1 MFGKENNLL
10 RHNMTSTATTA
21 SPVLVGGS
29 ERMHDVA
36 GGLDHPTSHH
46 HTSRSARARSTKSPI
61 QKLLARMTHI
71 MSPLSTDPCNDLDK
85 DEFTQ
90 QQSFE
95 EIIVNPGQRNSFYQF
110 LRSTDIPQGSYL
122 QSFEFLCLCR
132 ELREWT
138 GRTSYTRS
146 TTRVKVLRK
155 YIYQTFLR
163 EGSPQQLDLSGE
175 MRKTAERSRVFD
187 DIYRFVSSS
196 LVQKGLVRA
205 YTESHY
211 NHSVWEEDE
220 WNLFKSLSLG
230 GPSHHHGGRNRA
242 LHFGGSEAASSIAS
256 SNSSTFSSS
265 YRNQVIGSGPASD
278 VSALASEIQSI
289 ASSKSS
295 SSKSSSGSNA
305 SAAFDKFYSQK
316 HAPKKS
322 RSKNVVI
329 TPAKLM
335 EELLPKLNVVELEQ
349 NLRIQNYGAIDCGPP
364 GADTPTVLRNRGPT
378 AGDSPPTDHHLST
391 TTQANNATE
400 IREEDEEE
408 GAMSCEETWDNTTKS
423 EVGEIQLAYTFS
435 SDSMCYGKVL
445 PGTSITLRQFKEV
458 VSWASC
464 DDSTRYFFKR
474 QIPGLGEIHN
484 EVTDDLAVLPFWS
497 QNTIVGRVVRGPD

>member
-1 MFGKENNLL
+1 MVHVSRSISLVPMNIPFSTTPHPIDSSFSSLRCYTETLGIMFGKDN
-10 RHNMTSTATTA
+10 RHNMTVTSTATTA
-21 SPVLVGGS
+21 SSVLVGGS

-36 GGLDHPTSHH
+36 GGVGHQTSSSHH
-46 HTSRSARARSTKSPI
+46 HTSSGRSGRSGARSAKSPI
-61 QKLLARMTHI
+61 QKLLARMTSI
-71 MSPLSTDPCNDLDK
+71 MSPLSTDPCTDFDK

-110 LRSTDIPQGSYL
+110 LRSTDISQGSYL

-138 GRTSYTRS
+138 GRTTYSRS
-146 TTRVKVLRK
+146 TRVKVLRK

-163 EGSPQQLDLSGE
+163 EGSPQQLELSGE
-175 MRKTAERSRVFD
+175 MRKSAERSRVFD
-187 DIYRFVSSS
+187 DIYRFVCTT
-196 LVQKGLVRA
+196 LVQKGLVRS

-230 GPSHHHGGRNRA
+230 GPSHHSGSRNRA
-242 LHFGGSEAASSIAS
+242 LHFGGSEAASSVAS
-256 SNSSTFSSS
+256 SVSSTFSSS
-265 YRNQVIGSGPASD
+265 YRNQVIGSGPSSD

-322 RSKNVVI
+322 RSKI
-329 TPAKLM
+329 
-335 EELLPKLNVVELEQ
+335 
-349 NLRIQNYGAIDCGPP
+349 
-364 GADTPTVLRNRGPT
+364 
-378 AGDSPPTDHHLST
+378 
-391 TTQANNATE
+391 
-400 IREEDEEE
+400 
-408 GAMSCEETWDNTTKS
+408 
-423 EVGEIQLAYTFS
+423 
-435 SDSMCYGKVL
+435 
-445 PGTSITLRQFKEV
+445 
-458 VSWASC
+458 
-464 DDSTRYFFKR
+464 
-474 QIPGLGEIHN
+474 
-484 EVTDDLAVLPFWS
+484 
-497 QNTIVGRVVRGPD
+497 